1 MQVQAVLWLALP
13 LFVAGGSAMLA
24 YFIMQARLEVAV
36 AKEREAL
43 AEAQAT
49 INAQRS
55 TMEERVKA
63 VQEATRRSTMDEM
76 MKEFRVEER
85 SYVRESKSLDTAKRT
100 MVTQERMFFRNI
112 PLSDW
117 REHEMVVE
125 DNREGLALSPARV
138 PNDGSIEFAS
148 ALPPASDNEMDTE
161 SLAALAKATERV
173 LPIDLKPAGKAPG
186 RRSSAYAG
194 FGAQ

>member
-1 MQVQAVLWLALP
+1 MQVQAVMWLALP
-13 LFVAGGSAMLA
+13 LFVAGGSALLA

-36 AKEREAL
+36 SKEREAL
-43 AEAQAT
+43 AEAQGI
-49 INAQRS
+49 INAQKS

-63 VQEATRRSTMDEM
+63 VQEATRRATMDDM
-76 MKEFRVEER
+76 MKDFRMEER
-85 SYVRESKSLDTAKRT
+85 SYVRESKSLDSAKRT

-125 DNREGLALSPARV
+125 DNLQGLALSPA
-138 PNDGSIEFAS
+138 NHGSVEFAG
-148 ALPPASDNEMDTE
+148 ALTAGEGPSQGDGEGAP
-161 SLAALAKATERV
+161 RV
-173 LPIDLKPAGKAPG
+173 HPIDQPKSPARDKRGLPHSGAH
-186 RRSSAYAG
+186 AA

>member
-13 LFVAGGSAMLA
+13 LFVAGGSALLA
-24 YFIMQARLEVAV
+24 YFIMQARMEVAV

-43 AEAQAT
+43 AEAQAI
-49 INAQRS
+49 INAQKS

-63 VQEATRRSTMDEM
+63 VQEATRRTTMDEI

-85 SYVRESKSLDTAKRT
+85 SYVRESRSLDSAKRT

-125 DNREGLALSPARV
+125 DNLQGPTLSAGA
-138 PNDGSIEFAS
+138 GSVEFAN
-148 ALPPASDNEMDTE
+148 ALPPGRPEVSD
-161 SLAALAKATERV
+161 RV
-173 LPIDLKPAGKAPG
+173 YPIDQPLDQRGKAPA
-186 RRSSAYAG
+186 RDKRSLAHAG

>member
-1 MQVQAVLWLALP
+1 MQVQAVMWLALP
-13 LFVAGGSAMLA
+13 LFVAGGSALLA

-36 AKEREAL
+36 SKEREAL
-43 AEAQAT
+43 AEAQGI
-49 INAQRS
+49 INAQKS

-63 VQEATRRSTMDEM
+63 VQEATRRATMDDM
-76 MKEFRVEER
+76 MKEFRMEER
-85 SYVRESKSLDTAKRT
+85 SYVRESKSLDSAKRT

-125 DNREGLALSPARV
+125 DNLQGLALSPANGRSTEGLVELAGAITAAKDRGHDDVEAQDPPRV
-138 PNDGSIEFAS
+138 Y
-148 ALPPASDNEMDTE
+148 
-161 SLAALAKATERV
+161 
-173 LPIDLKPAGKAPG
+173 PIDQPKSPPREKRPLTL
-186 RRSSAYAG
+186 AG